1 MIAPLNRSQDFK
13 KEGPFVTPTTLLQ
26 GFALLLTLQ
35 WISTEIIALLGIP
48 FPPPLLGM
56 LILTTL
62 LCTGVVKEKYINDI
76 CVALID
82 KMALL
87 FLPAGVSM
95 ILYLDVIKA
104 ELLPISLTL
113 VISSLIILTS
123 TALVLEM
130 LLSKKEKGGQQ

>member
-1 MIAPLNRSQDFK
+1 M
-13 KEGPFVTPTTLLQ
+13 TPTKLLH
-26 GFALLLTLQ
+26 GLAILLALQ
-35 WISTEIIALLGIP
+35 WLSTAIISFLGIP

-56 LILTTL
+56 LILSAL
-62 LCTGVVKEKYINDI
+62 LCTGVIKENYIEDI
-76 CVALID
+76 CTALID

-104 ELLPISLTL
+104 ELLPISLT
-113 VISSLIILTS
+113 IILSSVIILCS

-130 LLSKKEKGGQQ
+130 LLRKKEKGGQQ

>member
-1 MIAPLNRSQDFK
+1 M
-13 KEGPFVTPTTLLQ
+13 TPTKLLH
-26 GFALLLTLQ
+26 GLSIILFLQ
-35 WISTEIIALLGIP
+35 WLSTAIISFLGIP

-56 LILTTL
+56 LILTAL
-62 LCTGVVKEKYINDI
+62 LCTGVIKENYIEDI
-76 CVALID
+76 CTALID

-104 ELLPISLTL
+104 ELLPISLT
-113 VISSLIILTS
+113 VILSSIIILCS

-130 LLSKKEKGGQQ
+130 LLRKKEKGGQQ

>member
-1 MIAPLNRSQDFK
+1 M
-13 KEGPFVTPTTLLQ
+13 TPTKLLH
-26 GFALLLTLQ
+26 GLAILLALQ
-35 WISTEIIALLGIP
+35 WLSTAIISFLGIP

-56 LILTTL
+56 LILTAL
-62 LCTGVVKEKYINDI
+62 LCTGVIKENYIEDI
-76 CVALID
+76 CTALID

-104 ELLPISLTL
+104 ELLPISLT
-113 VISSLIILTS
+113 VILSSVIILCS

-130 LLSKKEKGGQQ
+130 LLRRKEKGGQQ

>member
-1 MIAPLNRSQDFK
+1 M
-13 KEGPFVTPTTLLQ
+13 TPTKLLQ
-26 GFALLLTLQ
+26 GLAILLALQ
-35 WISTEIIALLGIP
+35 WFSTEVIAFWGIP

-56 LILTTL
+56 LILTAL
-62 LCTGVVKEKYINDI
+62 LCKGVIKENYIEDI
-76 CVALID
+76 CTALID

-104 ELLPISLTL
+104 ELLPISLTVL
-113 VISSLIILTS
+113 ISSVIILCS

-130 LLSKKEKGGQQ
+130 LLRKKEKGGQQ

>member
-1 MIAPLNRSQDFK
+1 M
-13 KEGPFVTPTTLLQ
+13 TPTKLLH
-26 GFALLLTLQ
+26 GLSILLALQ
-35 WISTEIIALLGIP
+35 WLSTEVIAFLGIP

-56 LILTTL
+56 LILTAL
-62 LCTGVVKEKYINDI
+62 LCTGVIKENYIEDI
-76 CVALID
+76 CTALID

-104 ELLPISLTL
+104 ELLPISLT
-113 VISSLIILTS
+113 VILSSVIILCS

-130 LLSKKEKGGQQ
+130 LLRKKEKGGQQ

>member
-1 MIAPLNRSQDFK
+1 MTASS
-13 KEGPFVTPTTLLQ
+13 LLQ
-26 GFALLLTLQ
+26 GFALLLFLQ
-35 WISTEIIALLGIP
+35 WISTEIIAFLGIP

-56 LILTTL
+56 LILTAL
-62 LCTGVVKEKYINDI
+62 LCTGVIKENYIEDI
-76 CVALID
+76 CTALID

-104 ELLPISLTL
+104 ELLPISLT
-113 VISSLIILTS
+113 VILSSVIILCS

-130 LLSKKEKGGQQ
+130 LLRRTEKGGQQ

>member
-1 MIAPLNRSQDFK
+1 M
-13 KEGPFVTPTTLLQ
+13 TTTKLLH
-26 GFALLLTLQ
+26 GLAIILFLQ
-35 WISTEIIALLGIP
+35 WLSTAIISFLGIP

-56 LILTTL
+56 LILTAL
-62 LCTGVVKEKYINDI
+62 LCTGVIKENYIEDI
-76 CVALID
+76 CTALID

-104 ELLPISLTL
+104 ELLPISLT
-113 VISSLIILTS
+113 VILSSVIILCS

-130 LLSKKEKGGQQ
+130 LLRKKEKGGQQ

>member
-1 MIAPLNRSQDFK
+1 MTANS
-13 KEGPFVTPTTLLQ
+13 LLQ
-26 GFALLLTLQ
+26 GFALLLFLQ
-35 WISTEIIALLGIP
+35 WISTEIIAFLGIP

-56 LILTTL
+56 LILTAL
-62 LCTGVVKEKYINDI
+62 LCTGVIKENYIEDI
-76 CVALID
+76 CTALID

-104 ELLPISLTL
+104 ELLPISLT
-113 VISSLIILTS
+113 VILSSVIILCS

-130 LLSKKEKGGQQ
+130 LLRKKEKGGQQ

>member
-1 MIAPLNRSQDFK
+1 M
-13 KEGPFVTPTTLLQ
+13 TPTKLLH
-26 GFALLLTLQ
+26 GLAIILFLQ
-35 WISTEIIALLGIP
+35 WLSTAIISFLGIP

-62 LCTGVVKEKYINDI
+62 LCTGVIKENYIEDI
-76 CVALID
+76 CTALID

-104 ELLPISLTL
+104 ELLPISHT
-113 VISSLIILTS
+113 VILSSVIILCS

-130 LLSKKEKGGQQ
+130 LLRKKEKGGQQ

>member
-1 MIAPLNRSQDFK
+1 MIATK
-13 KEGPFVTPTTLLQ
+13 LLQ
-26 GFALLLTLQ
+26 GFALLLSLQ
-35 WISTEIIALLGIP
+35 WLSTVIISFLGIP

-56 LILTTL
+56 IILTIL
-62 LCTGVVKEKYINDI
+62 LCTGIIKENYIEDI
-76 CVALID
+76 CGALID

-113 VISSLIILTS
+113 VLSSIIILCS
-123 TALVLEM
+123 TALVLE
-130 LLSKKEKGGQQ
+130 LLLRKKEEGGQQ

>member
-1 MIAPLNRSQDFK
+1 MTATS
-13 KEGPFVTPTTLLQ
+13 LLQ
-26 GFALLLTLQ
+26 GFALLLFLQ
-35 WISTEIIALLGIP
+35 WISTEIIAFLGIP

-56 LILTTL
+56 LILTAL
-62 LCTGVVKEKYINDI
+62 LCTGVIKENYIEDI
-76 CVALID
+76 CTALID

-104 ELLPISLTL
+104 ELLPISLT
-113 VISSLIILTS
+113 VILSSVIILCS

-130 LLSKKEKGGQQ
+130 LLRKKEKGGQQ

>member
-1 MIAPLNRSQDFK
+1 M
-13 KEGPFVTPTTLLQ
+13 TPTKLLH
-26 GFALLLTLQ
+26 GLAILLALQ
-35 WISTEIIALLGIP
+35 WLSTEIITFLGIP

-56 LILTTL
+56 LILTAL
-62 LCTGVVKEKYINDI
+62 LCTGVIKENYIEDI
-76 CVALID
+76 CTALID

-104 ELLPISLTL
+104 ELLPISLT
-113 VISSLIILTS
+113 VILSSVIILCS

-130 LLSKKEKGGQQ
+130 LLRKKEKGGQQ

>member
-1 MIAPLNRSQDFK
+1 MTASS
-13 KEGPFVTPTTLLQ
+13 LLQ
-26 GFALLLTLQ
+26 GFALLLFLQ
-35 WISTEIIALLGIP
+35 WISTEIIAFLGIP

-56 LILTTL
+56 LILTAL
-62 LCTGVVKEKYINDI
+62 LCTRVIKENYIEDI
-76 CVALID
+76 CTALID

-104 ELLPISLTL
+104 ELLPISLT
-113 VISSLIILTS
+113 VILSSVIILCS

-130 LLSKKEKGGQQ
+130 LLRRKEKGGQQ

>member
-1 MIAPLNRSQDFK
+1 MLM
-13 KEGPFVTPTTLLQ
+13 
-26 GFALLLTLQ
+26 LT
-35 WISTEIIALLGIP
+35 A
-48 FPPPLLGM
+48 
-56 LILTTL
+56 L
-62 LCTGVVKEKYINDI
+62 LCTGVVKEKHISDI
-76 CVALID
+76 CGSLID

-130 LLSKKEKGGQQ
+130 LLRKKEKGGQQ

>member
-1 MIAPLNRSQDFK
+1 MTASS
-13 KEGPFVTPTTLLQ
+13 LLQ
-26 GFALLLTLQ
+26 GFALLLFLQ
-35 WISTEIIALLGIP
+35 WISTEIIAFLGIP

-56 LILTTL
+56 LILTAL
-62 LCTGVVKEKYINDI
+62 LCTGVIKENYIEDI
-76 CVALID
+76 GTALID

-104 ELLPISLTL
+104 ELLPISLT
-113 VISSLIILTS
+113 VILSSVIILCS

-130 LLSKKEKGGQQ
+130 LLRKKEKGGQQ

>member
-1 MIAPLNRSQDFK
+1 M
-13 KEGPFVTPTTLLQ
+13 TPTKLLH
-26 GFALLLTLQ
+26 GLAIILFLQ
-35 WISTEIIALLGIP
+35 WLSTAIISFLGIP

-56 LILTTL
+56 LILTAL
-62 LCTGVVKEKYINDI
+62 LCTGAIKENYIEDI
-76 CVALID
+76 CTALID

-104 ELLPISLTL
+104 ELLPISLT
-113 VISSLIILTS
+113 VILSSVIILCS

-130 LLSKKEKGGQQ
+130 LLRKKEKGGQQ

>member
-1 MIAPLNRSQDFK
+1 MTATK
-13 KEGPFVTPTTLLQ
+13 LLQ
-26 GFALLLTLQ
+26 GFAILLLLQ
-35 WISTEIIALLGIP
+35 WLSTVIISLLEIP

-56 LILTTL
+56 LILTAL
-62 LCTGVVKEKYINDI
+62 LCTGIIKENYIEDI
-76 CVALID
+76 CGALID

-113 VISSLIILTS
+113 VLSSLVILS
-123 TALVLEM
+123 SNALVLEI
-130 LLSKKEKGGQQ
+130 LLRKKEKGGQQ

>member
-1 MIAPLNRSQDFK
+1 M
-13 KEGPFVTPTTLLQ
+13 TPTKLLQ
-26 GFALLLTLQ
+26 GLAIILFLQ
-35 WISTEIIALLGIP
+35 WLSTAIISFLSIP

-56 LILTTL
+56 LILTAL
-62 LCTGVVKEKYINDI
+62 LCTGAIKENYIEDI
-76 CVALID
+76 CTALID

-104 ELLPISLTL
+104 ELLPISLT
-113 VISSLIILTS
+113 VILSSVIILCS

-130 LLSKKEKGGQQ
+130 LLRKKEKGGQQ

>member
-1 MIAPLNRSQDFK
+1 M
-13 KEGPFVTPTTLLQ
+13 TPTKLLH
-26 GFALLLTLQ
+26 GLAILLALQ
-35 WISTEIIALLGIP
+35 WLSTEVITFLGIP

-56 LILTTL
+56 LILTAL
-62 LCTGVVKEKYINDI
+62 LCTGVIKEDYIEDI
-76 CVALID
+76 CTALID

-104 ELLPISLTL
+104 ELLPISLT
-113 VISSLIILTS
+113 VILSSVIILCS

-130 LLSKKEKGGQQ
+130 LLRRKEKGGQQ

>member
-1 MIAPLNRSQDFK
+1 M
-13 KEGPFVTPTTLLQ
+13 TPTKLLH
-26 GFALLLTLQ
+26 GLAILLALQ
-35 WISTEIIALLGIP
+35 WLSTEVIAFLGIP

-56 LILTTL
+56 LILTAL
-62 LCTGVVKEKYINDI
+62 LCTGVIKENYIEDI
-76 CVALID
+76 CTALID

-104 ELLPISLTL
+104 ELLPISLT
-113 VISSLIILTS
+113 VILSSVIILCS

-130 LLSKKEKGGQQ
+130 LLRKKEKGGQQ

>member
-1 MIAPLNRSQDFK
+1 MIHTKHETFQKVHTMN
-13 KEGPFVTPTTLLQ
+13 PTKLLH
-26 GFALLLTLQ
+26 GLAIILFLQ
-35 WISTEIIALLGIP
+35 WLSTAIISFLGIP

-56 LILTTL
+56 LILTAL
-62 LCTGVVKEKYINDI
+62 LCTGVIKENYIEDI
-76 CVALID
+76 CTALID

-104 ELLPISLTL
+104 ELLPISLT
-113 VISSLIILTS
+113 VILSSVIILCS

-130 LLSKKEKGGQQ
+130 LLRKKEKGGQQ

>member
-1 MIAPLNRSQDFK
+1 M
-13 KEGPFVTPTTLLQ
+13 TPTKLLH
-26 GFALLLTLQ
+26 GLAIILFLQ
-35 WISTEIIALLGIP
+35 WLSTAIISFLGIP

-56 LILTTL
+56 LILTAL
-62 LCTGVVKEKYINDI
+62 LCTGVIKENYIEDI
-76 CVALID
+76 CTALID

-104 ELLPISLTL
+104 ELLPISLT
-113 VISSLIILTS
+113 IILSSVIILCS

-130 LLSKKEKGGQQ
+130 LLRKKEKGGQQ

>member
-1 MIAPLNRSQDFK
+1 MTASS
-13 KEGPFVTPTTLLQ
+13 LLQ
-26 GFALLLTLQ
+26 GFALLLFLQ
-35 WISTEIIALLGIP
+35 WISTEIIAFLGIP

-56 LILTTL
+56 LILTAL
-62 LCTGVVKEKYINDI
+62 LCTGVIKENYIEDI
-76 CVALID
+76 CTALID

-104 ELLPISLTL
+104 ELLPISLT
-113 VISSLIILTS
+113 VILSSVIILCS

-130 LLSKKEKGGQQ
+130 LLHKKEKGGQQ

>member
-1 MIAPLNRSQDFK
+1 M
-13 KEGPFVTPTTLLQ
+13 TPTKLLQ
-26 GFALLLTLQ
+26 GFSILLTLQ
-35 WISTEIIALLGIP
+35 WLSTEIIAYLGIP

-56 LILTTL
+56 LILTAL
-62 LCTGVVKEKYINDI
+62 LCTGVIKENYIEDI
-76 CVALID
+76 CTALID

-104 ELLPISLTL
+104 ELLPISLTVILSSL
-113 VISSLIILTS
+113 VILCS

-130 LLSKKEKGGQQ
+130 LLHKKEKGGQQ

>member
-1 MIAPLNRSQDFK
+1 M
-13 KEGPFVTPTTLLQ
+13 TPTKLLQ
-26 GFALLLTLQ
+26 GLAIILFLQ
-35 WISTEIIALLGIP
+35 WLSTEIIAFLGIP

-56 LILTTL
+56 LMLTAL
-62 LCTGVVKEKYINDI
+62 LCTGVIKENYIEDI
-76 CVALID
+76 CTALID

-104 ELLPISLTL
+104 ELLPISLT
-113 VISSLIILTS
+113 VILSSVIILCS

-130 LLSKKEKGGQQ
+130 LLRKKEKGGQQ